1 MIPRL
6 RNFVRPCLL
15 MLAAGA
21 FCSAPFEAAAQSSKL
36 APAEG
41 WHLVTVPDAWR
52 KVPSGDLKPINGYSW
67 YRCLVQ
73 VPESWNG
80 ADLTL
85 FTEALDDARASYVNG
100 VNVGATGT
108 FPPQFRSGLGEK
120 GKYDVDADLIE
131 FGKLNTIGIRV
142 YQDNPRPNFSVAP
155 PILMNESAKQAIRM
169 DGDWQ
174 YRPGDDSAWSKSSAA
189 DFGVDAAKLS
199 AGTSDRKQ
207 GAYAKIDNVDDVE
220 RYVLKRQGDND
231 PVPPAEA
238 EKQFETPDDLEM
250 QLVLSEPH
258 IAQPLFM
265 NWDERGR
272 LWVMEY
278 RQYPEIAGLK
288 MLSRDV
294 YLRAVYD
301 KVPPAP
307 PNHDKGRDRISIHE
321 DTDGDGVYDKHKVFV
336 DGLNL
341 ATSFVQGRG
350 GLFVT
355 NPPYLLFYP
364 DENGDDVPDDDPEVL
379 LEGFGYEDSHS
390 VINSLRFG
398 PDGWL
403 YGAQGSTVSGNI
415 KRPGSKDEPIRT
427 MGQLIWRYHPELRRY
442 EVFAEGG
449 GNTFGVEINEKGEIF
464 SGHNGGDTRGFHYE
478 QGGYSRKGFGKHGPL
493 SNPYAFGYFEN
504 MKHHSVP
511 RFTHNFIIYEENVL
525 PDEYRG
531 KLFGIEPLQGQVVMS
546 DFQPDQSSFQTRDIS
561 RVVKTSDQ
569 WFRPVDIKAGPDGC
583 IYVADMYEQRIDH
596 SSHYAGR
603 IDRTNGRIYRL
614 KPKELPKAESFDY
627 GEADFEALG
636 KLLDHRGKWHRQ
648 TAQRIIADRNVA
660 AKESVQAPKRKPL
673 LDFSGFG
680 IPLIEAAIFLEQ
692 IESLEKAFVRGG
704 QTSLEAI
711 WWLNSLTTLQNIETV
726 KGLLAHEDQF
736 VRAWTVRLL
745 CDHYQVEPA
754 IARAL
759 ANLAAQEPYIEVRK
773 QLASS
778 ARRLPAKDALPIIR
792 NLLNYDEDSKDLH
805 QPLMLWWAIE
815 AKASDGSR
823 KEILDLLFADKDVW
837 NTAIVKEHLIDRM
850 MKRYALAGS
859 REELIAAAELL
870 NASPNKASTE
880 LLLKGFEEAY
890 KGRSLAGLP
899 DQLVAAIAKSG
910 GGSTALKLRQG
921 DAEAIKTAVTAVES
935 GKGTA
940 TDRLQYLQ
948 IFGEIRRPEFIPVL
962 LKVVDSDKNADL
974 VSAALTALQAF
985 DDLRVGQSVV
995 KSLKGIPG
1003 DARLVAETLLGS
1015 RPVWAIELLEA
1026 VDRGELKPDDVS
1038 ETALRK
1044 ILLHD
1049 NSRIGEL
1056 VEKHWG
1062 SVAGATTEEMRKEV
1076 ERLMAIVE
1084 AASGNPK
1091 KGKVLYMENCGKCH
1105 TLFTEGGK
1113 VGPDLTSFKRDNLER
1128 VMINVVNP
1136 SLEIREGFENYI
1148 IITTDGRVVNGFLAD
1163 KDNQVVVLRG
1173 VDGQNLIFRRDEIE
1187 DMRAIKRSVMP
1198 EGTVAKLTDQQIRD
1212 LFAYLRASQPVNY

>member
-1 MIPRL
+1 MTTPAKL
-6 RNFVRPCLL
+6 TCQCLF
-15 MLAAGA
+15 LAAFTSLCCLSPEAGA
-21 FCSAPFEAAAQSSKL
+21 QDVAPPAQ
-36 APAEG
+36 G
-41 WHLVTVPDAWR
+41 WHLVTIPDAWR
-52 KVPSGDLKPINGYSW
+52 KMPGGDLKPIDGYSW

-73 VPESWNG
+73 IPESWSG
-80 ADLTL
+80 AKLTL
-85 FTEALDDARASYVNG
+85 FTEAIDDARASYVNG
-100 VNVGATGT
+100 VKVGAIGT

-120 GKYDVDADLIE
+120 GRYDVDADLIE

-174 YRPGDDSAWSKSSAA
+174 YRPGDNADWSKSSPAE
-189 DFGVDAAKLS
+189 FGVDAAKL
-199 AGTSDRKQ
+199 AGGTSDRKR
-207 GAYAKIDNVDDVE
+207 GAFAKVDDVDDLQ
-220 RYVLKRQGDND
+220 RYVLKRKGDND
-231 PVPPAEA
+231 PVPPDEA
-238 EKQFETPDDLEM
+238 EKQFETPNDLDI

-301 KVPPAP
+301 KVPKAP
-307 PNHDKGRDRISIHE
+307 PNHVKGRDRISIHE
-321 DTDGDGVYDKHKVFV
+321 DTDGDGVYDKHKIFV

-350 GLFVT
+350 GLFVA

-364 DENGDDVPDDDPEVL
+364 DKDGDDVPDGDPEVH
-379 LEGFGYEDSHS
+379 LEGFGMEDSHS
-390 VINSLRFG
+390 VVNSLRFG

-415 KRPGSKDEPIRT
+415 KRPGSKDKPIRT
-427 MGQLIWRYHPELRRY
+427 MGQLIWRYHPELHRY

-449 GNTFGVEINEKGEIF
+449 GNTFGVEISEKGEIF
-464 SGHNGGDTRGFHYE
+464 SGHNGGNTRGFHYE

-493 SNPYAFGYFEN
+493 SNPYAFGYFAN

-511 RFTHNFIIYEENVL
+511 RFTHNFVIYEENVL

-531 KLFGIEPLQGQVVMS
+531 RLFGIEPLQGQVVMS

-561 RVVKTSDQ
+561 RVVKTNDQ
-569 WFRPVDIKAGPDGC
+569 WFRPVDIKTGPDGC
-583 IYVADMYEQRIDH
+583 IYIADLYEQRIDH

-614 KPKELPKAESFDY
+614 KPKDLPKAKPFDY
-627 GEADFEALG
+627 GKSDFEELV
-636 KLLDHRGKWHRQ
+636 KLLEHHGKWHRQ
-648 TAQRIIADRNVA
+648 TAQRIIADKNVA
-660 AKESVQAPKRKPL
+660 SRKTKPTPKQKPL

-680 IPLIEAAIFLEQ
+680 FRLDTLFAIAQNEPIEKTF
-692 IESLEKAFVRGG
+692 KRGG
-704 QTSLEAI
+704 QTSLEAV
-711 WWLNSLTTLQNIETV
+711 WWLNSVRAIEHPETA
-726 KGLLAHEDQF
+726 KILLAHEDQF

-745 CDHYQVEPA
+745 CDHYEVEPK
-754 IARAL
+754 IAKAL
-759 ANLAAQEPYIEVRK
+759 ADLAAKEPYIEVRK

-837 NTAIVKEHLIDRM
+837 NQAIVKEHLIDRM

-859 REELIAAAELL
+859 RDELIAAAELL
-870 NASPNKASTE
+870 NAAPDKASTD

-921 DAEAIKTAVTAVES
+921 DAEAIKTTVTAVET
-935 GKGTA
+935 GKGSA
-940 TDRLQYLQ
+940 ADRLQYLQ

-962 LKVVDSDKNADL
+962 LKVVDSEKNADL

-995 KSLKGIPG
+995 KSLIGIPG

-1026 VDRGELKPDDVS
+1026 VDSGELKPEDVS
-1038 ETALRK
+1038 DTALRK

-1062 SVAGATTEEMRKEV
+1062 SVAGATTDEMRQEV

-1148 IITTDGRVVNGFLAD
+1148 IVTTDGRVVNGFLAD
-1163 KDNQVVVLRG
+1163 KDSQVVVLRG

-1198 EGTVAKLTDQQIRD
+1198 EGSVKKLTDQQIRD

>member
-15 MLAAGA
+15 ILAAGGIS
-21 FCSAPFEAAAQSSKL
+21 SASLEATAQSSRP

-41 WHLVTVPDAWR
+41 WHLVTIPDAWR
-52 KVPSGDLKPINGYSW
+52 KMPSGDLKPIDGYSW
-67 YRCLVQ
+67 YRCLIQ
-73 VPESWNG
+73 VPESWKG
-80 ADLTL
+80 AKLTL
-85 FTEALDDARASYVNG
+85 YSEAVDDARASYVNG

-131 FGKLNTIGIRV
+131 VGKLNTIGIRV

-174 YRPGDDSAWSKSSAA
+174 YRPGDESAWAKASVA
-189 DFGVDAAKLS
+189 DFGVDVAKLAS
-199 AGTSDRKQ
+199 GTSDRKQ
-207 GAYAKIDNVDDVE
+207 GAFAKVDDVE
-220 RYVLKRQGDND
+220 DLQRYVMKRKGDND
-231 PVPPAEA
+231 PVPPTEA
-238 EKQFETPDDLEM
+238 EKQFETPDDLDI

-301 KVPPAP
+301 KVPKAP
-307 PNHDKGRDRISIHE
+307 PNHVKGRDRISIHE
-321 DTDGDGVYDKHKVFV
+321 DTDGDGVYDKHKTFV

-350 GLFVT
+350 GLWVT

-364 DENGDDVPDDDPEVL
+364 DKDGDDVPDGDPEVH
-379 LEGFGYEDSHS
+379 LEGFGMEDSHS

-415 KRPGSKDEPIRT
+415 KRPGSKEKPIRT

-449 GNTFGVEINEKGEIF
+449 GNTFGVEISDEGEIF
-464 SGHNGGDTRGFHYE
+464 SGHNGGNTRGFHYE

-493 SNPYAFGYFEN
+493 SNPYSFGYFAN
-504 MKHHSVP
+504 MKHHNVP
-511 RFTHNFIIYEENVL
+511 RFTHNFIIYEENIL

-531 KLFGIEPLQGQVVMS
+531 RLFGIEPLQGQVVMS

-561 RVVKTSDQ
+561 RVVKTNDQ

-583 IYVADMYEQRIDH
+583 IYVADLYEQRIDH

-614 KPKELPKAESFDY
+614 KPKKLPKAEPFDY
-627 GEADFEALG
+627 GKSNSKELG
-636 KLLDHRGKWHRQ
+636 KLLEHHGKWHRQ
-648 TAQRIIADRNVA
+648 TAQRIIADRTTHQRNWPPDS
-660 AKESVQAPKRKPL
+660 KAPKSSPATLSKSITDRTRVVNAMKAGGQL
-673 LDFSGFG
+673 G
-680 IPLIEAAIFLEQ
+680 
-692 IESLEKAFVRGG
+692 LEKLWQLHSHGILQG
-704 QTSLEAI
+704 KLQSQTAKIL
-711 WWLNSLTTLQNIETV
+711 LTHQN
-726 KGLLAHEDQF
+726 QF

-745 CDHYQVEPA
+745 CDHYQVEPK
-754 IARAL
+754 IAKAL
-759 ANLAAQEPYIEVRK
+759 ADLAAKEPYIEVRK

-792 NLLNYDEDSKDLH
+792 NLLKYDEDSKDIH

-823 KEILDLLFADKDVW
+823 KEILDFLFADKDIW

-870 NASPNKASTE
+870 NAAPDKASTD

-899 DQLVAAIAKSG
+899 DQLVGAIAKSG

-935 GKGTA
+935 GKGSA

-962 LKVVDSDKNADL
+962 LKIVDADKNADL

-1015 RPVWAIELLEA
+1015 RSVWAIELLEA
-1026 VDRGELKPDDVS
+1026 VDRGELKPEDVS
-1038 ETALRK
+1038 DTALRK

-1049 NSRIGEL
+1049 KSRIGEL
-1056 VEKHWG
+1056 VAKHWG
-1062 SVAGATTEEMRKEV
+1062 SVAGATTEEMRSEV

-1091 KGKVLYMENCGKCH
+1091 KGKILYMENCGKCH

-1198 EGTVAKLTDQQIRD
+1198 EGTVKKLTRQQIRD